1 MKRFYIIPF
10 LISAIS
16 MAACTHDECA
26 PSGSFSVK
34 AELTQAATK
43 AGASEAQLLE
53 GARLDLYY
61 ADFSGLIRSYRYSEL
76 PEVIWLPAGS
86 YRVDVIAGEAAK
98 DAPVKASWDSKSY
111 AGSAEFSVEAGRNS
125 EVEVEAGVS
134 NAITKIT
141 FGSGI
146 AENFAP
152 GYTLTIGVDGNNLSY
167 NAAKSGAE
175 GYFIIDGMEDPE
187 FEWTF
192 SGSLNGASF
201 TRSGK
206 VGGIAAGKMYTMTL
220 KYTQTDGDL
229 SFDLQVDESLD
240 IKEDIIVFEP
250 VSTGLAESAVYEI
263 WAAHATVHA
272 DVDESEY
279 SNPSAIKFAY
289 RTSGGSW
296 TEVAAERVSP
306 GSYKAVLTGLTPA
319 TDYSYKLVIGGSDIG
334 DAKTFT
340 TEQAPSIPNG
350 SFEQTSK
357 SASGNYTE
365 FYSSYEDAWW
375 GSGNGS
381 KGVNGSADFGGFI
394 ICAPD
399 KSEKQDGAQSACL
412 TSTWALVKFA
422 AGNLFSGYFAGLV
435 GTKGGKVAF
444 GRAFTGRPTALKVW
458 VKYSTGKINRIDSA
472 PAGVNITTGDYDT
485 GRIQIALGNWDYR
498 VYGGTRECPILV
510 NTTDTGTF
518 VDFATDGSTI
528 AYGDLQLK
536 GNASNSHNVWKEY
549 TIPIEYDSEMD
560 YPSYIVISCAS
571 SMYGDYFTGCDSS
584 KMWVD
589 KMELVYE

>member
-1 MKRFYIIPF
+1 MKRFF
-10 LISAIS
+10 TISILTATVL
-16 MAACTHDECA
+16 MAACSRDEFA
-26 PSGSFSVK
+26 PSGSLSVK
-34 AELTQAATK
+34 AGLSQAATK
-43 AGASEAQLLE
+43 AGANEEELLA
-53 GARLDLYY
+53 GAKLNIYY
-61 ADFSGLIRSYRYSEL
+61 ADFSGLVRAYNYSEL
-76 PEVIWLPAGS
+76 PEHIWLPSSS
-86 YRVDVIAGEAAK
+86 YRVDVVAGEAAK
-98 DAPVKASWDSKSY
+98 NTPAKASWDSKSY
-111 AGSAEFSVEAGRNS
+111 AGSTEFEVKAGDDT
-125 EVEVEAGVS
+125 EVEVEAVVS
-134 NAITKIT
+134 NAITKVS

-146 AENFAP
+146 ADNFAA
-152 GYTLTIGVDGNNLSY
+152 GYTLTIGVDGNNLTYS
-167 NAAKSGAE
+167 ASKSGAE
-175 GYFIIDGMEDPE
+175 GYFIIDGVEDPE

-192 SGSLNGASF
+192 SGTLKGSSF

-206 VGGIAAGKMYTMTL
+206 ISSIEAGKMYTMNL
-220 KYTQTDGDL
+220 KYTLTDGEL
-229 SFDLQVDESLD
+229 SFDLLVDESLD

-279 SNPSAIKFAY
+279 SNPSDIKFAY
-289 RTSGGSW
+289 RTAGGSW
-296 TEVAAERVSP
+296 TEVAAERVTE
-306 GSYKAVLTGLTPA
+306 GSYKAVLDGLSPS

-334 DAKTFT
+334 ESKTFT
-340 TEQAPSIPNG
+340 TEQAPAIPNG

-365 FYSSYEDAWW
+365 FYSSYENAWW

-399 KSEKQDGAQSACL
+399 TSEKQDGAQSACL

-472 PAGVNITTGDYDT
+472 PAGVSITTSDYDC
-485 GRIQIALGNWDYR
+485 GRIQIALGIWDYR

-510 NTTDTGTF
+510 NTTDTDTF
-518 VDFATDGSTI
+518 VDFATDASTI
-528 AYGDLQLK
+528 AFGDLQLK
-536 GNASNSHNVWKEY
+536 GDASNSHNVWKEY
-549 TIPIEYDSEMD
+549 TIPLEYSSLTE

-571 SMYGDYFTGCDSS
+571 SMYGDYFTGCDTS